1 MAYKFKILADHTNS
15 RINNFDLLRLF
26 TALLVIYEHS
36 FALTGSPT
44 EPFFPFSHGLLVFG
58 SFAVPS
64 FFTIS
69 GFLITRSYLEH
80 NNLFVFFTARILRI
94 FPGLIATVL
103 FCALIVGLLV
113 TTLPKLNYLTD
124 PAVYT
129 YIKRNILLIGCY
141 ILPGVF
147 TDNIYP
153 LSVNGSLWTLSYEFA
168 LYVCVATVGVLGLLK
183 RKYLTSV
190 LALVGFIFFVYLVS
204 HFYATNKFFNYL
216 NRPVILQ
223 PLYCYILGMIAYLC
237 RSKIVLHPLIAILLF
252 VIAALMPNQVLYR
265 SIIFLTLVYCLLL
278 FAYSPLIKGYLI
290 TRYGDF
296 SFGIYVYAFPVQQT
310 LMHYFH
316 FHYPMVLYF
325 TTLPIALVLGMGSWF
340 FIEKP
345 TLKLKN
351 KIPLLLSKLRRERG
365 LREGEAA

>member
-103 FCALIVGLLV
+103 FCALVIGLMV
-113 TTLPKLNYLTD
+113 TTLPKLNYLTN
-124 PAVYT
+124 PAVYS
-129 YIKRNILLIGCY
+129 YIKDNIILMGSY

-147 TDNIYP
+147 TDNVYP
-153 LSVNGSLWTLSYEFA
+153 TSVNGSLWTLSYEFY
-168 LYVCVATVGVLGLLK
+168 LYVCVATAGILGILK
-183 RKYLTSV
+183 RKYLASV
-190 LALVGFIFFVYLVS
+190 LALGSFILFAYLVH
-204 HFYATNKFFNYL
+204 HFPTTNLIISKM

-223 PLYCYILGMIAYLC
+223 PLYCYVLGMVAYLC
-237 RSKIVLHPLIAILLF
+237 RSKIILHPLIAILLF
-252 VIAALMPNQVLYR
+252 VIAALIPNSLIYR
-265 SIIFLTLVYCLLL
+265 AIIFFTLVYCLLL
-278 FAYSPLIKGYLI
+278 FAYSPAIKGYLL

-310 LMHYFH
+310 LMHYFR
-316 FHYPMVLYF
+316 FHHPMALYF
-325 TTLPIALVLGMGSWF
+325 LTLPLALVLGMGSWF
-340 FIEKP
+340 LVEKP
-345 TLKLKN
+345 VLKLKN
-351 KIPLLLSKLRRERG
+351 KIPLLLSKLRRERV
-365 LREGEAA
+365 LREGEAV